1 MQVESYERTIRKTCR
16 KCYTIRD
23 FRRDYCCA
31 KGKDECFA
39 DLGLVR
45 KGVMQD
51 ENTAERLYVR
61 KKVDEG
67 RNILDKKFFRGRLW
81 NECLVFDYRPPGC
94 RSHFCD
100 RWDRYIKEKPLDM
113 VHANLRVIST
123 GKLKEE
129 LKREFAYGIRLA
141 YPGGWIIY
149 TSRPL
154 DMKKAVSSVLKE
166 MGVQHFFTR
175 AEFMEPEKN
184 EKTGVE
190 VIVDEDKVLE
200 EPGLFGTLINN
211 NMFMLVR
218 MKMNM
223 GSTGF
228 THANIMITAADPEK
242 VALESSASLKSF
254 HALKAFWIE

>member
-1 MQVESYERTIRKTCR
+1 MRVESYDRMIRKTCR
-16 KCYTIRD
+16 KCYTIFD

-39 DLGLVR
+39 DMGLVR
-45 KGVMQD
+45 KGVLQD
-51 ENTAERLYVR
+51 EGTAERLYLR
-61 KKVDEG
+61 KKVDEN
-67 RNILDKKFFRGRLW
+67 RTILNKKFFRGRLR

-94 RSHFCD
+94 RSHFCGL
-100 RWDRYIKEKPLDM
+100 WDEYIKEKPLDM
-113 VHANLRVIST
+113 VHANLRVVST

-129 LKREFAYGIRLA
+129 LKKEFAYGIRLA
-141 YPGGWIIY
+141 YPGGFIIY
-149 TSRPL
+149 TGRPD
-154 DMKKAVSSVLKE
+154 DMKKAASSVLKG
-166 MGVQHFFTR
+166 MGVRHFFTR
-175 AEFMEPEKN
+175 AEFMEPAKN
-184 EKTGVE
+184 EKPGVE
-190 VIVDEDKVLE
+190 IIMDANGILQ

-228 THANIMITAADPEK
+228 THGNIMITAADPEK
-242 VALESSASLKSF
+242 VALESEASIKSF